1 MAMRVASKMPTGDI
15 RATPS
20 NLGHLRLT
28 RCRSL
33 FARLR
38 EPNLKAGTR
47 MCYAFPEST
56 LELDRLGS

>member
-1 MAMRVASKMPTGDI
+1 MAMRVASKVPVEDT

-20 NLGHLRLT
+20 NLDHLRLT

-38 EPNLKAGTR
+38 ETNLKACTR
-47 MCYAFPEST
+47 LYYAFPEST
-56 LELDRLGS
+56 LDLD